1 MDKLSNSYLNQFPCN
16 IYCKNTDGVIIWHN
30 SYVIQD
36 LKPKIGIEHLIGKT
50 IDDLFC
56 PQSAEECRSN
66 DLEILNSSATTP
78 IRVKQEKLSLINL
91 EVQNYLTITNPLVNP
106 QGNISGIMIHAIN
119 IKNLHEQ
126 TLLDKRVHH
135 NYIFMLKDM
144 LIITN
149 LMKLTKINYQLQ
161 QLSSELQEFATRLLI
176 SSGLYKLINQQ
187 LSLNYN
193 NVTLKI

>member
-1 MDKLSNSYLNQFPCN
+1 MDKLGNRYLNQLPCN
-16 IYCKNTDGVIIWHN
+16 IYCKNIDGVIIWHN
-30 SYVIQD
+30 SYVIED
-36 LKPKIGIEHLIGKT
+36 LKPKIGIDHLIGKT

-106 QGNISGIMIHAIN
+106 QGNISGIMIYAIN
-119 IKNLHEQ
+119 IKHLHEQ

-135 NYIFMLKDM
+135 NYIFMLKEM
-144 LIITN
+144 LT
-149 LMKLTKINYQLQ
+149 TINYQSQ
-161 QLSSELQEFATRLLI
+161 QLSGELQEFATKLLI
-176 SSGLYKLINQQ
+176 SSGLYKFINQQ

-193 NVTLKI
+193 NLTLKI